1 VLRRTFKAFQYRD
14 FRVLWVGACTSS
26 IGTWM
31 QNLAQAWLVF
41 EISKSAFYLGLDG
54 FLANIP
60 IFLFSLI
67 GGVVADRMDRRHLLL
82 GSQFVQMGSAFLLTI
97 LFAMGWIRVWHILTL
112 SFITGLA
119 QSFGGPAYQ
128 ALIPMLTDRED
139 LPNAIALMSIQ
150 FNLARVIGPVIGGLA
165 LTHLGAAW
173 CFGLNGLSFVGP
185 IVSLFLLHV
194 RFRPERSGETILQS
208 MKQGFGFIRK
218 QGTMEALIALAFLM
232 TALSIPLLTFLPV
245 FAKDVFRGGPATFT
259 AFLTSSGIGSV
270 MGALAVASLGNL
282 KNKGRIALTM
292 LMCLGAGICGFALS
306 PSVILSCVLLFLA
319 GASLMGVFAMIHTLV
334 QLITSDEMRGRVMSV
349 YNVAF
354 RGGMPLGSLVT
365 GWLVPIFTAP
375 RVLAVNG
382 LLLLCLGV
390 YFLLVQRRVASL

>member
-1 VLRRTFKAFQYRD
+1 
-14 FRVLWVGACTSS
+14 
-26 IGTWM
+26 M

-67 GGVVADRMDRRHLLL
+67 GGVIADRMDRRHLLL

-112 SFITGLA
+112 SFVTGLA
-119 QSFGGPAYQ
+119 QAFGGPAYQ
-128 ALIPMLTDRED
+128 ALIPTLTDRED

-165 LTHLGAAW
+165 LTHLGATW

-245 FAKDVFRGGPATFT
+245 FAKDIFRGGPATFT

-270 MGALAVASLGNL
+270 MGALTVASLGNL

-306 PSVILSCVLLFLA
+306 PSVILSCVLLFLS
-319 GASLMGVFAMIHTLV
+319 GASLMAVFAMISTLV

-354 RGGMPLGSLVT
+354 RGGMPMGSLVT

>member
-1 VLRRTFKAFQYRD
+1 
-14 FRVLWVGACTSS
+14 
-26 IGTWM
+26 
-31 QNLAQAWLVF
+31 
-41 EISKSAFYLGLDG
+41 
-54 FLANIP
+54 
-60 IFLFSLI
+60 
-67 GGVVADRMDRRHLLL
+67 
-82 GSQFVQMGSAFLLTI
+82 
-97 LFAMGWIRVWHILTL
+97 
-112 SFITGLA
+112 
-119 QSFGGPAYQ
+119 
-128 ALIPMLTDRED
+128 
-139 LPNAIALMSIQ
+139 
-150 FNLARVIGPVIGGLA
+150 
-165 LTHLGAAW
+165 
-173 CFGLNGLSFVGP
+173 
-185 IVSLFLLHV
+185 
-194 RFRPERSGETILQS
+194 